1 MFSARIKLVLLAV
14 ASVVGAALIGG
25 VPWGP

>member
-1 MFSARIKLVLLAV
+1 MLSARIKLALLAV
-14 ASVVGAALIGG
+14 ASVVGAAFVGG